1 MGKDTVGFIGEVS
14 KRHEFGEAWVIE
26 WPRTLVHYHTY
37 GKLTPYF
44 KALGQG
50 KLMATRCTNPGCPIS
65 AGDGEAW
72 LPPRADC
79 PDCHMPMEWVE
90 LSQPVVGTVYSY
102 THVKRGGAGLEIET
116 PYYQI
121 DVRIDGC
128 CTIPKGYL
136 IDAGKEPAIGM
147 KVTPV
152 FRTKDP
158 TNTSLDIAWKTL

>member
-1 MGKDTVGFIGEVS
+1 MTDNTVKFIGEVS
-14 KRHEFGEAWVIE
+14 KVSEQNGAWVIE
-26 WPRTLVHYHTY
+26 WPRSATHFHTY

-44 KALGQG
+44 KGLAEG
-50 KLMATRCTNPGCPIS
+50 KLMVTRCVNAGCPI
-65 AGDGEAW
+65 AKGNGETW

-79 PDCHMPMEWVE
+79 PDCHAPMQWHEV
-90 LSQPVVGTVYSY
+90 PKPIVGKVYSY
-102 THVKRGGAGLEIET
+102 TYVKRGGTGLEIET

-121 DVRIDGC
+121 DVELEGC

-136 IDAGKEPAIGM
+136 LDVGREPKIGM

-158 TNTSLDIAWKTL
+158 THTSLDIAWKAL